1 MSTQPSG
8 LAPTPHSRAQ
18 RGWQR
23 VGRWL
28 ALAGRGA
35 TTTPFFAHHGGPEAW
50 EGAPRR

>member
-1 MSTQPSG
+1 MTAKQPGQS
-8 LAPTPHSRAQ
+8 PTTRTRVQ

-35 TTTPFFAHHGGPEAW
+35 ATTPFFAHHGSDGTPK
-50 EGAPRR
+50 G